1 MTVTEHCGVCEGA
14 LPGALS
20 ALAHGSSRQA
30 VPGARLRGRDRETP
44 ALMVLLR
51 WDLNGERFEEQVPL
65 HLARRRRDELERLGA
80 VVYWSERV
88 VAAA

>member
-1 MTVTEHCGVCEGA
+1 V
-14 LPGALS
+14 LPGLLS
-20 ALAHGSSRQA
+20 ALAHRAWQPDGA
-30 VPGARLRGRDRETP
+30 GARLQTREP
-44 ALMVLLR
+44 GSPELMVLLR

-88 VAAA
+88 AAAA